1 MNGLH
6 DNPHKR
12 TSITELLNPVAS
24 SPSGSLDA
32 QYGSNQLNGLPSPSY
47 GPSPHQQHMV
57 APPSFHPS
65 LGAPGSSFSL
75 RAASWD
81 QASNENQLGSQRRQ
95 DTEPS
100 SCRFGSPA
108 SHQVNSHPVY
118 PEHYQRPRA
127 VDEPSPNYS
136 MDVSPWSPNSHEQ
149 SPTSSY
155 NAAMVSPIYS
165 DERTSISGDP
175 IPKNYPPPQMQM
187 HYEQQEMHPQQYFAN
202 GYFPIMF
209 GHPASRAMQ
218 PTPAM
223 LQQHRGQ
230 PQPMYLPP
238 HLNHLAF
245 AAIPFMMPPPTM
257 PKRTLESE
265 DDSSAPKS
273 KRAKAKAKPAEGN
286 GNSRRGYNSKKR
298 NEAAQMAAQN
308 AQMTPGYTQG
318 NGKGKEKAG
327 AVLVT
332 TSTTSLV
339 GENGLP
345 LPDGGHALHPELQFA
360 RCMSNRYRSEEF
372 PRCVSC
378 TRRWAGDTC
387 RFQGI
392 RFFLKDEKRNIVGIS
407 FIENHKPDGPSMNF
421 PVKWNIPLQLSHM
434 ASLKLTVAKA
444 LLPVLQQEQEHM
456 KHPEVI
462 RRNRESEVRAT
473 CDTCMTSIFASSW
486 MCRLCGREAC
496 SECFAQVSELTV
508 DRQGASDAE
517 IAQLQARRE
526 KHAHIN
532 PFFLSCTR
540 RNEHRAG
547 DFSPMSRFSKDEL
560 EQAVLDM
567 RALLKETEKNA
578 AETNTPDPATES
590 SPTGVSNDALKEDA
604 SATRVTN
611 EISNDIHDSAVD
623 SVPNGVSNHIADNLS
638 NGTPKEV
645 SVPSDIPNGTSQGA
659 SNGLPTV
666 VPSAPETTLVSPNSD
681 TPIVTSSSDS
691 AIPPDPSTFANTVS
705 GTSAQSALP
714 SSSVPSH
721 TAQYFTNSEL
731 TDDVFRDIWSKGDPL
746 VVTDLLH
753 KFRLDWTPEYFSTK
767 YGSQGCLILEC
778 QTDQNK
784 RVTVGD
790 FFSWFGK
797 YEGRRDCWKLKD
809 WPPSTDFKS
818 AFPELYDD
826 FSQATPVPNYVRRDG
841 VLNIASHFPS
851 NTVAPDLGPKMY
863 NAMASFEAQGS
874 KGSTRLHMDMA
885 DAVNI
890 MLYAAPT
897 PDGRQGS
904 AAWDLFKAEDSLKLR
919 KFLRRK
925 FKGQYQHDPIHSQ
938 QFYLDAQLRQ
948 ELFTEFG
955 VMSYRIYQKPG
966 DAVFIPAG
974 CAHQVCNLAD
984 CIKVA
989 SDFVSPENID
999 RCETLT
1005 REFREQNQ
1013 SMAWKEDVLQLR
1025 TMMWFAWLSCTR
1037 QEKEMLSENS
1047 NRD

>member
-1 MNGLH
+1 
-6 DNPHKR
+6 
-12 TSITELLNPVAS
+12 
-24 SPSGSLDA
+24 
-32 QYGSNQLNGLPSPSY
+32 
-47 GPSPHQQHMV
+47 
-57 APPSFHPS
+57 
-65 LGAPGSSFSL
+65 
-75 RAASWD
+75 
-81 QASNENQLGSQRRQ
+81 
-95 DTEPS
+95 
-100 SCRFGSPA
+100 
-108 SHQVNSHPVY
+108 
-118 PEHYQRPRA
+118 
-127 VDEPSPNYS
+127 
-136 MDVSPWSPNSHEQ
+136 
-149 SPTSSY
+149 
-155 NAAMVSPIYS
+155 MVSPIYS

-187 HYEQQEMHPQQYFAN
+187 QYEQQEMHPQQYFAN
-202 GYFPIMF
+202 EYQS
-209 GHPASRAMQ
+209 AER
-218 PTPAM
+218 
-223 LQQHRGQ
+223 QHRGQ

-257 PKRTLESE
+257 PKRALESE

-327 AVLVT
+327 AVIVT
-332 TSTTSLV
+332 TSTTSL
-339 GENGLP
+339 
-345 LPDGGHALHPELQFA
+345 
-360 RCMSNRYRSEEF
+360 
-372 PRCVSC
+372 
-378 TRRWAGDTC
+378 
-387 RFQGI
+387 GI

-473 CDTCMTSIFASSW
+473 CEGVFALLDTCMTSIFASSW

-611 EISNDIHDSAVD
+611 EISNDIHDGALD
-623 SVPNGVSNHIADNLS
+623 SVRNGVSSHIADNLS

-645 SVPSDIPNGTSQGA
+645 SVPSDIPNGTSQGV

-666 VPSAPETTLVSPNSD
+666 VPSAPETTLVSPDSD

-714 SSSVPSH
+714 SSVPSH

-818 AFPELYDD
+818 AFPELYED